1 MRPALF
7 SRQLVPVCNTH
18 TVGFAQLVV
27 LPIVV
32 RVGSPGVIT
41 FPIILFIFA
50 FRELILEVD
59 VRRGSHSRLWVSCD
73 GVSDFPS
80 AFLPRF
86 PFSPGERE
94 RGGGTL
100 SPPFPS
106 LLPLLSPL
114 V

>member
-94 RGGGTL
+94 RGGGV
-100 SPPFPS
+100 PFRPLF
-106 LLPLLSPL
+106 LLYFLYYPL
-114 V
+114 